1 MDDEQTNR
9 RRAPSRLG
17 NRVLLAVGLG
27 AAVTAVAG
35 LALLQSA
42 SGTPAS
48 PTVPVAAQAAQPEA
62 QAAQPAAAQQV
73 KAADYTIVI
82 KDMAYAQPK
91 LTVEVGQTVT
101 WVNEDTAPHTVTT
114 SSGPDTLDSGNLAK
128 GDSWS
133 FTFTKAGVYD
143 YYCAVHPD
151 MVAGITVVESGSGS
165 TGGSGSSGGSGSGGT
180 DSGGG
185 TSGGSDAG
193 GSDSGGSHSGG
204 SSGGS
209 HSGGSSSGGSDSGGS
224 SSGGSSSGGSSS
236 GGSGGGNDAQCASFQ
251 QVLKPILQHLN
262 AAHLET
268 SPGQQVKDAL
278 ELDSYIKMHTVWV
291 ESILTPAVN
300 GSGAIADD
308 ALSVLLQHVKSAHL
322 ETSLGQQIQDALQ
335 VDSYVK
341 THTVWAK
348 NLAAPV
354 EKYVTES
361 C

>member
-193 GSDSGGSHSGG
+193 GSDSGGS
-204 SSGGS
+204 
-209 HSGGSSSGGSDSGGS
+209 